1 MRRKSCPIFVTIEGD
16 PDHRTISP
24 GIAQIGDGYYEAAPD
39 ESLEGFHRRM
49 RTIAQ
54 AQRRDCH
61 HPRLRGQRTAAKGRA
76 AV

>member
-1 MRRKSCPIFVTIEGD
+1 VTIEGD
-16 PDHRTISP
+16 LDQRMISP
-24 GIAQIGDGYYEAAPD
+24 RIAQIGDDYYEAAPD

-54 AQRRDCH
+54 AQRRDYH
-61 HPRLRGQRTAAKGRA
+61 HPRLRGQRTAAQGCA